1 MVAPSDARLQ
11 RKDAHDYSL
20 GAIIHVVDLRQLRYF
35 VTVAEELHFSRAAAR
50 LHLAQSAL
58 SSQIRQLE
66 AELGGPLLVRSTR
79 RVSLTPAGEAL
90 LADGRG
96 ILASVDGALGRARA
110 LVRGEGSA
118 LAIGSLGPV
127 PGALLAPLLARF
139 GGGHPDVRVEI
150 RSFDFTDTVA
160 GLRRGR
166 ADLAFLYAPLH
177 EPDLVLTP
185 LINEQRVV
193 VVPRTHRLARRTALR
208 PSDLDGEIFVSQP
221 EDSTPQ
227 EWRDFWM
234 LVDELGHR
242 PPVSP
247 YVGDKLEEWLH
258 LIGRGEGVDTCPA
271 IIARYYAWPDV
282 VFIPLVDAPPSTLVL
297 AHHREARHPL
307 IPEFV
312 ELAVEVAANAARN
325 PDTAYM
331 LAEPAGETGQDDQPL
346 LSTAGR

>member
-1 MVAPSDARLQ
+1 MWA
-11 RKDAHDYSL
+11 
-20 GAIIHVVDLRQLRYF
+20 VDLRQLRYF

-58 SSQIRQLE
+58 SAQIRQLE
-66 AELGGPLLVRSTR
+66 SELGGPLLLRSTR

-90 LADGRG
+90 LTDGRS
-96 ILASVDGALGRARA
+96 ILASVDGAMARARA
-110 LVRGEGSA
+110 LARGEASA

-139 GGGHPDVRVEI
+139 GGRHPDVRVEI
-150 RSFDFTDTVA
+150 RAFDFSDTVA
-160 GLRRGR
+160 GLRQDR

-185 LINEQRVV
+185 LISEQRVV
-193 VVPRTHRLARRTALR
+193 VLPRTHRLADRTELR
-208 PSDLDGEIFVSQP
+208 PSDLEAEIFVSQP

-242 PPVSP
+242 PPVSS
-247 YVGDKLEEWLH
+247 YIGDKLEEWLH
-258 LIGRGEGVDTCPA
+258 LIGRGEGIDTCPA
-271 IIARYYAWPDV
+271 IISRYYAWPEV
-282 VFIPLVDAPPSTLVL
+282 AFIPLVDAPPSTLVL
-297 AHHREARHPL
+297 AHHRDADHPL

-312 ELAVEVAANAARN
+312 DLAVEVAANATRN
-325 PDTAYM
+325 PDTAYQ
-331 LAEPAGETGQDDQPL
+331 PADGEWISQPRSQS
-346 LSTAGR
+346 LSAISSPE